1 MKKKIGNLANFAKC
15 LRTLNP
21 KFYFDMLLISLAITL
36 KWTKYFSFLKV
47 FGYGARGNVYFDFF
61 FLSENENKLFLIG
74 SIVPVFKNCKTYFIT
89 PLYYRE

>member
-21 KFYFDMLLISLAITL
+21 KFYFDMLLIYITL

-61 FLSENENKLFLIG
+61 SSSENENKLFLIAA
-74 SIVPVFKNCKTYFIT
+74 
-89 PLYYRE
+89 